1 MSSGSRRGSMVM
13 ERAHDGRVK
22 SGGRWAQLATWRCD
36 CGRMVLLATS
46 TRARDCGCGRSNALR
61 VAEDH
66 RAAGSP
72 LYVAW
77 TGMKARCNDA
87 SDPRYGGRGITVCER
102 WVQSFAA
109 FAEDVGP
116 RPFDGASLDRIDN
129 DRGYEPG
136 NVRWS
141 DATGQARNRSD
152 NRIVVAFGVARCVAE
167 WSEFYGV
174 RAGTIVGRLDR
185 GWPAE
190 RAVSMKG
197 AVK

>member
-1 MSSGSRRGSMVM
+1 
-13 ERAHDGRVK
+13 
-22 SGGRWAQLATWRCD
+22 
-36 CGRMVLLATS
+36 
-46 TRARDCGCGRSNALR
+46 
-61 VAEDH
+61 
-66 RAAGSP
+66 
-72 LYVAW
+72 
-77 TGMKARCNDA
+77 MKARCGDA
-87 SDPRYGGRGITVCER
+87 SNDRYGARGITVCAR
-102 WVQSFAA
+102 WAGSFAA

-116 RPFDGASLDRIDN
+116 RPFDGASLDRRDN

-152 NRIVVAFGVARCVAE
+152 NRVVVAFGVARCVAE
-167 WSEFYGV
+167 WSEVYGV